1 MVAGKWGIQLSHRG
15 SFGYSQKK
23 RNACKSRKCSHD
35 QIEKKKK
42 KNCQWAQCP
51 KKCCGLLFSQEIKN

>member
-15 SFGYSQKK
+15 SFGYSQNK

-35 QIEKKKK
+35 QIEKKK
-42 KNCQWAQCP
+42 NCQRAQCP
-51 KKCCGLLFSQEIKN
+51 KKCCGLLFSEAIKN